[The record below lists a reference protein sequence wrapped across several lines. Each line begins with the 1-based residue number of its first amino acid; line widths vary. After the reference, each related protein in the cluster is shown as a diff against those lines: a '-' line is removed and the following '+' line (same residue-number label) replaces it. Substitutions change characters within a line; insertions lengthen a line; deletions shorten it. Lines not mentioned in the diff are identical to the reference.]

1 MLIQQ
6 ILMLLAAGS
15 PASSSTIG
23 RMLDERREA
32 ANAARLRINEW
43 VRTSPAP
50 QFGLLPTKFAE
61 RLRILVDTPQSL
73 RQGYYS
79 WCLPAAFLN
88 SALRRFP
95 DKIVDFALDLYA
107 TGRVR
112 LGNLEVQMS
121 SGFLTFDFPA
131 EMEKEYQKQ
140 LAENESARE
149 VLTRSRDI
157 FLKAHADWLL
167 LAGIEQ
173 LTRPTQAVTGSIS
186 EAKEHGHLAR
196 GPSGIPALAD
206 DLVNLFRSCG
216 LYASATKLSDGDKQD
231 KQKLVAALSRAKHEE
246 DVCLL
251 SGMHRFIGMSSGGHA
266 VRLVEPPII
275 SPNTANT
282 GSPEKDEDVKF
293 KFWSFGFKPGS
304 IDYSKVAFDDLEN
317 AFTFA
322 QTRETFGRFLIV
334 RAVPKST

>member
-1 MLIQQ
+1 MV
-6 ILMLLAAGS
+6 ILDILLLLAAGS

-32 ANAARLRINEW
+32 ANAARLQINAW

-50 QFGLLPTKFAE
+50 QFGLPPDKFAE

-73 RQGYYS
+73 RQGYYP

-88 SALRRFP
+88 SVLRRFP
-95 DKIVDFALDLYA
+95 DKVVGFALDLYT
-107 TGRVR
+107 TGRAR
-112 LGNLEVQMS
+112 LGNLAVQMS
-121 SGFLTFDFPA
+121 SRFLTFDFPA
-131 EMEKEYQKQ
+131 EIEKEYQKK
-140 LAENESARE
+140 LAENESSPE
-149 VLTRSRDI
+149 VLTRGRDI
-157 FLKAHADWLL
+157 FLQAHADWLL

-186 EAKEHGHLAR
+186 DAKDNGHNSSGLGVGTLAN
-196 GPSGIPALAD
+196 
-206 DLVNLFRSCG
+206 DLVNLFMGCG
-216 LYASATKLSDGDKQD
+216 LYASATKLPDGDKQD
-231 KQKLVAALSRAKHEE
+231 KQRLVAALSRCKDEE

-251 SGMHRFIGMSSGGHA
+251 SGMLRFIGQGSGGHA

-282 GSPEKDEDVKF
+282 GSPEKDENVKF

-322 QTRETFGRFLIV
+322 QTREAFGRFLIV
-334 RAVPKST
+334 RAVPK